1 MSFWKNGRDQ
11 SLPEFIALIA
21 LQISMVALTI
31 DAMLP
36 ALPAIGQELGVTEA
50 NDTQL
55 VISLFFLGFAFG
67 QFFYGPLSDSL
78 GRKWMILAGI
88 AVFGVGCILSLV
100 SWNYETMLLGRVLQG
115 LGAAGPR
122 TVTLAVVR
130 DRYAGRGMARI
141 MSFVMAVFI
150 VVPALAPAI
159 GQAVMFVADWRA
171 IFLLLM
177 ALGLIC
183 LAWMTF
189 RLPETLADRDRM
201 PLSAARIG
209 SAVMETVKNR
219 HALGYTISAGF
230 IFGAFVGYLNSA
242 QQIFQDV
249 FGLGDLFPLFFG
261 ILALSIGA
269 SSVVNARIV
278 MRFGMRLLSF
288 AAVFTLTGLSLVFL
302 VVDIILQGHPP
313 IWAFMLWGMTS
324 FFCIGLLFGNLNALA
339 MEPLGHIAG
348 TGSAVVGALTTLIS
362 LVFGIVVGQAF
373 DGTVLP
379 LVAGFACLGV
389 ISSTA
394 MMITNRGLRGAGRR

>member
-1 MSFWKNGRDQ
+1 MNFWKKGRDQ

-36 ALPAIGQELGVTEA
+36 ALPAIGQELGVVEA

-55 VISLFFLGFAFG
+55 VISLFFLGFAVG

-78 GRKWMILAGI
+78 GRKSMILAGI
-88 AVFGVGCILSLV
+88 AIFGVGCILSLV

-122 TVTLAVVR
+122 TVTIAVVR

-150 VVPALAPAI
+150 IVPAI
-159 GQAVMFVADWRA
+159 GQAVLFVADWRA

-183 LAWMTF
+183 AVWMMF
-189 RLPETLADRDRM
+189 RLPETLADSDRM
-201 PLSAARIG
+201 PLSLARIG
-209 SAVMETVKNR
+209 SAVKETVCNR

-249 FGLGDLFPLFFG
+249 FNLGDLFPLFFG

-278 MRFGMRLLSF
+278 MRFGMRFLSF
-288 AAVFTLTGLSLVFL
+288 AAVFTLTGLSLGFL
-302 VVDIILQGHPP
+302 IVDIVLAGHPP
-313 IWAFMLWGMTS
+313 LWAFMLWGMTS

-379 LVAGFACLGV
+379 LVIGFASLGV
-389 ISSTA
+389 ISSIT
-394 MMITNRGLRGAGRR
+394 MMITNRGLRGAGAQ

>member
-1 MSFWKNGRDQ
+1 MNFWKKGRDQ

-36 ALPAIGQELGVTEA
+36 ALPAIGQELGVAEA

-55 VISLFFLGFAFG
+55 VISLFFLGFAVG

-78 GRKWMILAGI
+78 GRKSMILTGI
-88 AVFGVGCILSLV
+88 VIFGVGCILSLV

-122 TVTLAVVR
+122 TVTIAVVR

-150 VVPALAPAI
+150 IVPALAPAI
-159 GQAVMFVADWRA
+159 GQAVLFVADWRA

-189 RLPETLADRDRM
+189 RLPETLADKDRM
-201 PLSAARIG
+201 PLSVTRIW
-209 SAVMETVKNR
+209 SAVLETVQNR

-249 FGLGDLFPLFFG
+249 FGIVDLFPLFFG
-261 ILALSIGA
+261 ILALAIGA

-278 MRFGMRLLSF
+278 MRFGMRFLSF

-302 VVDIILQGHPP
+302 VVDILLAGHPP
-313 IWAFMLWGMTS
+313 LWAFMLWGMTS

-373 DGTVLP
+373 DGTALP

-389 ISSTA
+389 ISSIA
-394 MMITNRGLRGAGRR
+394 MVITNRGLRGASRQ